1 MAENTE
7 AQSHMLFA
15 QVSFLQVPHLRL
27 PPQGSHYMSSMLIKL
42 QHSII
47 SCKKKYS
54 KLHWHSNLVATC
66 LLYNSVSNI
75 WITKTMELEVHSQ

>member
-54 KLHWHSNLVATC
+54 KLH
-66 LLYNSVSNI
+66 
-75 WITKTMELEVHSQ
+75 